1 MLVLTHTFIPL
12 GTQVSRG
19 TDFVHPMI
27 PLLLAST
34 LSCSDAQ
41 EIIDSIRPSHHSE
54 EGRSEL
60 IQILKDEAPKECWDA
75 ND

>member
-1 MLVLTHTFIPL
+1 
-12 GTQVSRG
+12 
-19 TDFVHPMI
+19 MI